1 MNSAQKMT
9 EKYDYPIET
18 SKMFVEL
25 SKSLKE
31 ANIELSY
38 ETDSEY
44 YREHKTLK
52 FTDIP
57 EVRTTWF
64 CSENGKY
71 DGFYFNKM
79 GYDYFTIEE
88 DEKIKR
94 VFDKY
99 PNVRLMCI
107 DPPERGE
114 DLWLESSI
122 SFIIF

>member
-1 MNSAQKMT
+1 MN
-9 EKYDYPIET
+9 YPIET
-18 SKMFVEL
+18 SKMFIEL
-25 SKSLKE
+25 AASLKD

-38 ETDSEY
+38 ETDDEY

-88 DEKIKR
+88 DETIKR

-107 DPPERGE
+107 DPPERGD
-114 DLWLESSI
+114 DLWLASSI
-122 SFIIF
+122 SFIIYN

>member
-1 MNSAQKMT
+1 
-9 EKYDYPIET
+9 
-18 SKMFVEL
+18 
-25 SKSLKE
+25 
-31 ANIELSY
+31 
-38 ETDSEY
+38 
-44 YREHKTLK
+44 
-52 FTDIP
+52 
-57 EVRTTWF
+57 
-64 CSENGKY
+64 
-71 DGFYFNKM
+71 M